1 MSQKPQS
8 PSQDS
13 ATLSR
18 RRMFAGAGGVGALA
32 AVAAVLPMTKAEA
45 PATVVAE
52 ADSKEGGYQLTEH
65 VKRYYQTA
73 RV

>member
-1 MSQKPQS
+1 MSEKPQT
-8 PSQDS
+8 PSQDG

-18 RRMFAGAGGVGALA
+18 RRMFAGAGGMGVLA
-32 AVAAVLPMTKAEA
+32 AAAAVLPIRKAEF
-45 PATVVAE
+45 PAVA
-52 ADSKEGGYQLTEH
+52 AAQTDTSAGGYQLTEH

>member
-1 MSQKPQS
+1 MNQKPES

-18 RRMFAGAGGVGALA
+18 RRMFAGVGGAGALA
-32 AVAAVLPMTKAEA
+32 AVAVVLPVSKAPVPVA
-45 PATVVAE
+45 VVAQT
-52 ADSKEGGYQLTEH
+52 AASDGGYQLTEH